1 MLEWDHGEGRPRRGG
16 QGSTTG
22 AQKPRRNGLQNRCNP
37 NVLAGSFRRGGGWFS
52 PAIPVRATSACE
64 RSAIVSPDLGSSR
77 EGRVLR
83 TIIRLLAAK
92 YHVDGRDELWSGRI
106 LHDEPGSACAED
118 LGCQLGVGIHGQR
131 CPDEAIL
138 DSGPVEV
145 GPPGGQRGPPPTNR
159 TVVALRRE
167 PRGRWASV
175 ALCLSSTSSVAR
187 SIASRARA
195 LSLRAPLVFR

>member
-64 RSAIVSPDLGSSR
+64 RSAIVSPDLGSLR

-83 TIIRLLAAK
+83 TITYVRPRSTTWTAAMN
-92 YHVDGRDELWSGRI
+92 
-106 LHDEPGSACAED
+106 
-118 LGCQLGVGIHGQR
+118 
-131 CPDEAIL
+131 
-138 DSGPVEV
+138 SGPAASFTMNPEA
-145 GPPGGQRGPPPTNR
+145 PARR
-159 TVVALRRE
+159 TSA
-167 PRGRWASV
+167 ASWV
-175 ALCLSSTSSVAR
+175 LAYMVSGVLTRQSSTAGQSKWGRQAVSVAR
-187 SIASRARA
+187 PPQTGQWSRCGVSQGGGGPRWRCVSLPPARWPARSRAGRA
-195 LSLRAPLVFR
+195 LSLFERR